1 MDYKEYFT
9 TKLVRTT
16 FLGFIL
22 GLVVIYLKPELQNSV
37 MVMYGILGG
46 RNAVEHYTQNKSKDL
61 PKKE

>member
-22 GLVVIYLKPELQNSV
+22 GVVVIYIKPELQNTV
-37 MVMYGILGG
+37 MIMYGILGG
-46 RNAVEHYTQNKSKDL
+46 KNAVETYGLSKGKEL
-61 PKKE
+61 PKEK

>member
-46 RNAVEHYTQNKSKDL
+46 RNAVEHYTQNKLKDL

>member
-22 GLVVIYLKPELQNSV
+22 GIVVIYIKPELKDAV
-37 MVMYGILGG
+37 MIMYGILGG
-46 RNAVEHYTQNKSKDL
+46 RNAVEHYAQNKTKDL